1 METSHLMEQDECT
14 SHDIPG
20 TTRYSTRDDPDQ
32 TVRQATEN
40 IKIGRLK
47 EEANLSLF
55 IDDTIN
61 YTENPVDFRINLKK
75 NDLQNWW
82 RDFLVAQW

>member
-1 METSHLMEQDECT
+1 MITSHLMKQDKCT

-20 TTRYSTRDDPDQ
+20 TTQYSTRDDPDQ
-32 TVRQATEN
+32 IIIQATEN

-55 IDDTIN
+55 TDDTIN
-61 YTENPVDFRINLKK
+61 YIENPVDY
-75 NDLQNWW
+75 
-82 RDFLVAQW
+82 

>member
-1 METSHLMEQDECT
+1 MTFLGLLDTVLEN
-14 SHDIPG
+14 
-20 TTRYSTRDDPDQ
+20 DPDQ

-75 NDLQNWW
+75 RLQNWW